1 MAHRLNSLLAYQES
15 RMKFSK
21 REKEIYGALVMSDK
35 PLTDR
40 ELRDKHFPGHEM
52 NYVRPRISDLIKDGW
67 IEEMGQKTD
76 IVTNKRV
83 RLICAL
89 SPEERYRRECQP
101 QQELD
106 LAV

>member
-1 MAHRLNSLLAYQES
+1 
-15 RMKFSK
+15 
-21 REKEIYGALVMSDK
+21 
-35 PLTDR
+35 
-40 ELRDKHFPGHEM
+40 
-52 NYVRPRISDLIKDGW
+52 
-67 IEEMGQKTD
+67 MGQKTD